1 MMDIRL
7 RQLAAAL
14 LFDGSKL
21 LLMHKRGSRWQR
33 QTTPFYAA
41 IGGHMEAGELNDPL
55 SACLREIEEETGLQE
70 RDIANLRLKYVL
82 LRLKENEIRQQFI
95 YVGDVLRTDVAA
107 SEEGELEWH
116 ELDAAMHLHSSAIHH
131 AMLRHYRENSNRDQV
146 YTGTMS
152 VADDGSPRVQWHPLR
167 DPLVF

>member
-1 MMDIRL
+1 MTIRL

-14 LFDGSKL
+14 LFDGTRV

-33 QTTPFYAA
+33 QTSPFYAA
-41 IGGHMEAGELNDPL
+41 IGGHMEEGELNDPYA
-55 SACLREIEEETGLQE
+55 ACLREIEEETGLLEQ
-70 RDIANLRLKYVL
+70 DIANLRLKYIL

-95 YVGDVLRTDVAA
+95 YVGEVLRTDVIA

-116 ELDAAMHLHSSAIHH
+116 ELDTAMRLHSSAIHH
-131 AMLRHYRENSNRDQV
+131 ALLRHYRDDPDPDQV
-146 YTGTMS
+146 YTGTMT
-152 VADDGSPRVQWHPLR
+152 VGEDGSPRVQWHLLR